1 MAMRRR
7 GLVLLGGL
15 LVAGCAAPRPPVTFE
30 PLAPAQAA
38 LVRNVHAHGQTS
50 LCQGCHQRG
59 APAPALLHE
68 EPVALCKSCH
78 RFAHGNHPVEVA
90 MKRPS
95 GKLPL
100 WKGQVTCVSCHDPHA
115 VREKRGLRAADAE
128 LCLACHARH

>member
-1 MAMRRR
+1 MAVRLRWA
-7 GLVLLGGL
+7 VLGGL
-15 LVAGCAAPRPPVTFE
+15 VAGGCAAARLVTFE
-30 PLAPAQAA
+30 PVPEVEAA
-38 LVRNVHAHGQTS
+38 LVKNVHAHGQAS
-50 LCQGCHQRG
+50 LCQGCHVRG
-59 APAPALLHE
+59 AAAPALLQE

-78 RFAHGNHPVEVA
+78 RFAHGNHPVQVA